1 MDEEKIVEK
10 VHKTTSKY
18 LEEKWLSLNDHPLV
32 GEARIKGMMGAIE
45 LTPDKSR
52 RSAFP
57 LNEGQAGIITREI
70 CIKNGLIMRAVGDKM
85 IISPPLIINKSEI
98 NELMDLVYK
107 SLDESKSHLEKLGI
121 SFR

>member
-1 MDEEKIVEK
+1 MRIEKIFLFFGLAVN
-10 VHKTTSKY
+10 
-18 LEEKWLSLNDHPLV
+18 LSSFLI
-32 GEARIKGMMGAIE
+32 G
-45 LTPDKSR
+45 
-52 RSAFP
+52 F
-57 LNEGQAGIITREI
+57 AGSLIITREI

-85 IISPPLIINKSEI
+85 IISPPLIIKKSEI

>member
-1 MDEEKIVEK
+1 
-10 VHKTTSKY
+10 
-18 LEEKWLSLNDHPLV
+18 
-32 GEARIKGMMGAIE
+32 MMGAIE
-45 LTPDKSR
+45 LTPEKSR

-85 IISPPLIINKSEI
+85 IISPPLIIKKSEI

-107 SLDESKSHLEKLGI
+107 SLDEAKIHLEKLGI
-121 SFR
+121 SFT